1 MPMPKELKDMD
12 LHQKTEW
19 ASRIILAGIY
29 DGKYRDALS
38 SIISYVSVEA
48 FQRGVERGHVD
59 MIQQEKPKRR
69 RKAKK

>member
-19 ASRIILAGIY
+19 ASRIVLDGIY
-29 DGKYRDALS
+29 AGKYRDALS
-38 SIISYVSVEA
+38 SIISFVSIEA

-59 MIQQEKPKRR
+59 MIQEKPKRR